1 MFATLL
7 QMLNERTV
15 QMIEVKV
22 CKCKIKFVFIW
33 NPFMKFNNSNE
44 TNYMYIHQQTH
55 AIFIINTVLSIRFVD
70 NLNTNKN
77 LFALSHLLFII
88 TGP

>member
-1 MFATLL
+1 
-7 QMLNERTV
+7 
-15 QMIEVKV
+15 
-22 CKCKIKFVFIW
+22 
-33 NPFMKFNNSNE
+33 
-44 TNYMYIHQQTH
+44 MYIHQQTH

-88 TGP
+88 TGPWNDYLLKFMYDTKILKRN

>member
-1 MFATLL
+1 
-7 QMLNERTV
+7 
-15 QMIEVKV
+15 
-22 CKCKIKFVFIW
+22 
-33 NPFMKFNNSNE
+33 
-44 TNYMYIHQQTH
+44 MYIHQQTH